1 MLMDERSFNL
11 KKEITKALFFNTS
24 LSIASLSVNFN
35 KSIPLVFRAVN
46 ELMEEGTVVNSGF
59 ASSTGGRRAVMYSL
73 KSGVNF
79 IVAVAMDQ
87 CVTKIVLL
95 DIFNNTMV
103 GTVQKIQLQLANN
116 NDALMLLIKSITD
129 FINNCAE
136 KKKIVGIGI
145 GMPGFV
151 DRKQGFNY
159 SFLESHKSICA
170 LVTEATGLPVYIDND
185 SSLIALAE
193 LKFGKGTSHE
203 NAMVINIGWGIGLGM
218 ILNGEL
224 FKGFNGFAGEFSHL
238 SLFSNNKLCSC
249 GKMGCLETETSLLV
263 IIEKAKQGLNNG
275 RNSVLKDQLDN
286 VNAESAFEL
295 IATAAQKG
303 DQFAIELISKAAYE
317 IGRGVSILIHLL
329 NPELVILSGRGA
341 LAGKLWKVPMQQAIN
356 EHSIPRLAAHTEIE
370 MSLLYQQAE
379 LIGAAA
385 LVMENFEELN
395 LSYSKPGFSIY
406 ENN

>member
-1 MLMDERSFNL
+1 MDERSLNL
-11 KKEITKALFFNTS
+11 KKEVTKALFFNTS
-24 LSIASLSVNFN
+24 LSIANLSINFN
-35 KSIPLVFRAVN
+35 KSIPLVFKAVN
-46 ELMEEGTVVNSGF
+46 ELIEEGIVVNSGF
-59 ASSTGGRRAVMYSL
+59 ASSTGGRRAVIYSL

-95 DIFNNTMV
+95 DIFNNTIV
-103 GTVQKIQLQLANN
+103 GTIQKIQLQLSGN
-116 NDALMLLIKSITD
+116 NDALTLLIKGISS
-129 FINNCAE
+129 FINDCAD
-136 KKKIVGIGI
+136 KNKIIGIGI

-151 DRKQGFNY
+151 DRKEGFNY
-159 SFLESHKSICA
+159 SFLESHKSISD
-170 LVTEATGLPVYIDND
+170 LVAEATGLPVYIDND

-193 LKFGKGTSHE
+193 LKFGNGASHK
-203 NAMVINIGWGIGLGM
+203 NSMVINIGWGIGLGM

-224 FKGFNGFAGEFSHL
+224 FRGFNGFAGEFSHL

-263 IIEKAKQGLNNG
+263 IIEKAKQGLHNG

-286 VNAESAFEL
+286 ADAERAFEQ
-295 IATAAQKG
+295 IARAAQKG

-341 LAGKLWKVPMQQAIN
+341 LAARLWKVPMQQAIN

-370 MSLLYQQAE
+370 ISSLYQEAE

-395 LSYSKPGFSIY
+395 LSYSKSGFSIY